1 MISVSVRK
9 KSVFGA
15 MLLILAC
22 TLFAPVTAHA
32 ETNEISIQS
41 ITLSSTE
48 GNAEEINPATTD
60 GKKINLDIKL
70 YDPGDSVTYAV
81 EIKNNT
87 DSNFYIDDE
96 SAKTTTDYLEY
107 VFDYGNTRAIAAGQ
121 SRSINLVVTYK
132 NKVPADQLE
141 NDQRVEL
148 DSLSLDFFEESDI
161 LVPNTIDVTLVI
173 YSVIVIV
180 SAAVLYKL
188 FKAKKIF
195 VCLILAMAC
204 VAAVAPAKAN
214 AVREC
219 SIDVEA
225 RVTIDGK
232 EAYFL
237 LGREANAK
245 MKEIAGTDIST
256 DGYRT
261 IDTNILAIKKSN
273 TEPSSENKTAN
284 NIVSTDESSYPI
296 YMWLDNG
303 DLYWWSEDKTPNLN
317 EDASDMFRNMVELL
331 DIAGL
336 ADFDSGSVVTMF
348 AMFASD
354 IRQQPMKIASLKPLS
369 KWDTS
374 KVVSMDAMFQLEGQV
389 TTLEGLEG
397 WDVSNVEN
405 LSRIFSYMYSLT
417 SVEALSEW
425 DVTNVK
431 EIRYILSDT
440 FSLSTLDG
448 LEKWDTS
455 NIEDMTGAF
464 MISASADQTLAQ
476 LKDIDAIRAWNTSNV
491 TSMAALVQKQINLT
505 NLDVLKGWDVS
516 NVTDF
521 MNFCSNC
528 RNLNDVSAIEGWNI
542 DSVTNVAR
550 MFNAT
555 IIKEINLSNFNFSQI
570 TTTTD
575 TNLLRD
581 CTSLERLKT
590 PKIYPTD
597 SAVKIKLPVTMY
609 DADGNAYTQLDNTSP
624 TEIWLT
630 STAP

>member
-1 MISVSVRK
+1 M
-9 KSVFGA
+9 
-15 MLLILAC
+15 ILAC

-41 ITLSSTE
+41 VTLSSTE

-60 GKKINLDIKL
+60 GQKINLDLKL
-70 YDPGDSVTYAV
+70 YDPGDSVTYTV

-107 VFDYGNTRAIAAGQ
+107 VFDYGNTRAVPAGQ

-141 NDQRVEL
+141 NDQRIEL
-148 DSLSLDFFEESDI
+148 DSLSLDFFEEGDI

-173 YSVIVIV
+173 YSAVAIV

-195 VCLILAMAC
+195 VCLILVMAC

-237 LGREANAK
+237 TGSEADVK
-245 MKEIAGTDIST
+245 MKEVAGTDTSV
-256 DGYRT
+256 DGRRT
-261 IDTNILAIKKSN
+261 LDTNILAIKKSDA
-273 TEPSSENKTAN
+273 EPLLENKTAN
-284 NIVSTDESSYPI
+284 HIVSTDESPYPI
-296 YMWLDNG
+296 YVWFDNG
-303 DLYWWSEDKTPNLN
+303 DLFWWSEDKTPNLN
-317 EDASDMFRNMVELL
+317 EDASYMFRSMVGML
-331 DIAGL
+331 DISGV
-336 ADFDSGSVVTMF
+336 ADFDSSNTVDMSTMF
-348 AMFASD
+348 GGPATN
-354 IRQQPMKIASLKPLS
+354 PMNITSVKPLAN
-369 KWDTS
+369 WDTS
-374 KVVSMDAMFQLEGQV
+374 KVTNMQALFQSADKI
-389 TTLEGLEG
+389 TTLEGLEN
-397 WDVSNVEN
+397 WDVSNVKTFY
-405 LSRIFSYMYSLT
+405 LTFSYMTSLT
-417 SVEALSEW
+417 SLEALRNW
-425 DVTNVK
+425 DTGKVTNM
-431 EIRYILSDT
+431 RLT
-440 FSLSTLDG
+440 FVDDIMLENLDG
-448 LEKWDTS
+448 LENWDTS
-455 NIEDMTGAF
+455 MVEDMSFTFGVDSKVDYTKARL
-464 MISASADQTLAQ
+464 SN
-476 LKDIDAIRAWNTSNV
+476 IDALTNWNTSKV
-491 TSMAALVQKQINLT
+491 TDLNTFFQKQAALTSLGAMK
-505 NLDVLKGWDVS
+505 KWDIS
-516 NVTDF
+516 NVANF
-521 MNFCSNC
+521 NNFCSHC
-528 RNLNDVSAIEGWNI
+528 ISLNDVRA
-542 DSVTNVAR
+542 TNSWDFANMTNANR
-550 MFNAT
+550 MFNDAAT
-555 IIKEINLSNFNFSQI
+555 LKEIDLSNFNFSQI
-570 TTTTD
+570 ATTSD
-575 TNLLRD
+575 ADLIPD

-597 SAVKIKLPVTMY
+597 SAVKIKLPITMY

>member
-1 MISVSVRK
+1 
-9 KSVFGA
+9 

-41 ITLSSTE
+41 VTLSSTE

-60 GKKINLDIKL
+60 GQKINLDLKL
-70 YDPGDSVTYAV
+70 YDPGDSVTYTV

-141 NDQRVEL
+141 NDQRIEL
-148 DSLSLDFFEESDI
+148 DSLSLDFFEEGDI

-204 VAAVAPAKAN
+204 VAAVVPAKAN
-214 AVREC
+214 AEREC

-237 LGREANAK
+237 PGMEANAK

-256 DGYRT
+256 SGYKT
-261 IDTNILAIKKSN
+261 FDTNILAIKKSDA
-273 TEPSSENKTAN
+273 EPSPENKTTDH
-284 NIVSTDESSYPI
+284 IVSTNESSYPI
-296 YMWLDNG
+296 YMWFDNG
-303 DLYWWSEDKTPNLN
+303 DLYWWSEDQTPDLN
-317 EDASDMFRNMVELL
+317 EDARYMFRNMIGML
-331 DIAGL
+331 DISGV
-336 ADFDSGSVVTMF
+336 ADFDSSNTTNMRGILSGDQSNRMNI
-348 AMFASD
+348 S
-354 IRQQPMKIASLKPLS
+354 SLKPLS

-374 KVVSMDAMFQLEGQV
+374 SVVNMQGLLQGQNGLVSLEGLENWDV
-389 TTLEGLEG
+389 SNVESLYLAFSAMSNLTSLKALTVWNTAKVKNIAFAFGDDPLLTTLEGLE
-397 WDVSNVEN
+397 N
-405 LSRIFSYMYSLT
+405 
-417 SVEALSEW
+417 
-425 DVTNVK
+425 
-431 EIRYILSDT
+431 
-440 FSLSTLDG
+440 
-448 LEKWDTS
+448 WDTS
-455 NIEDMTGAF
+455 NIETMEGTFLASS
-464 MISASADQTLAQ
+464 SASFFGGLESLEAIKNWDTSKVTTMRGMLQKQAAITSLDA
-476 LKDIDAIRAWNTSNV
+476 LKNWNTSMV
-491 TSMAALVQKQINLT
+491 EYYQNL
-505 NLDVLKGWDVS
+505 
-516 NVTDF
+516 
-521 MNFCSNC
+521 CSEC
-528 RNLNDVSAIEGWNI
+528 SVLNDISAIRNWDI
-542 DSVTNVAR
+542 AKAINVYW
-550 MFNAT
+550 MFNSTA
-555 IIKEINLSNFNFSQI
+555 IKEIDLSNVDFSQI
-570 TTTTD
+570 ATTSNA
-575 TNLLRD
+575 NLIPG
-581 CTSLERLKT
+581 CTSLERLRT

-597 SAVKIKLPVTMY
+597 SAVKIKLPITMY

>member
-1 MISVSVRK
+1 
-9 KSVFGA
+9 

-32 ETNEISIQS
+32 ETNEISVQS
-41 ITLSSTE
+41 VVLSSTE

-60 GKKINLDIKL
+60 GEKINLDIKL

-121 SRSINLVVTYK
+121 SRSIKLIVTYK

-148 DSLSLDFFEESDI
+148 DSLSLDFFEEGEI
-161 LVPNTIDVTLVI
+161 LVPNTIDITLVI
-173 YSVIVIV
+173 YSAVAIV

-195 VCLILAMAC
+195 VCLILAMC
-204 VAAVAPAKAN
+204 AVAIIPAKAN
-214 AVREC
+214 AEREC

-237 LGREANAK
+237 PGREANAK
-245 MKEIAGTDIST
+245 MKEIARTDIST
-256 DGYRT
+256 DGYKT
-261 IDTNILAIKKSN
+261 FDTNILAIKKSD
-273 TEPSSENKTAN
+273 TEPSPENKTTDH
-284 NIVSTDESSYPI
+284 IVSTNESSYPI
-296 YMWLDNG
+296 YMWFDNG
-303 DLYWWSEDKTPNLN
+303 DLYWWSEDQTPDLN
-317 EDASDMFRNMVELL
+317 EDARYMFRNMIGML
-331 DIAGL
+331 DISGV
-336 ADFDSGSVVTMF
+336 ADFDSSNTTDMQGAFSGSLTDLMQI
-348 AMFASD
+348 S
-354 IRQQPMKIASLKPLS
+354 SLEPLS

-374 KVVSMDAMFQLEGQV
+374 KVVIMRGAFQGQA
-389 TTLEGLEG
+389 
-397 WDVSNVEN
+397 
-405 LSRIFSYMYSLT
+405 RLT
-417 SVEALSEW
+417 S
-425 DVTNVK
+425 
-431 EIRYILSDT
+431 
-440 FSLSTLDG
+440 LDG

-455 NIEDMTGAF
+455 NVEDLYLTFSAMTNLTSIKALANWNTAKVKNMSYTFGDNVSLKSLEGLENWITSNVESMDGTFLTSGSSSQTGQLENIE
-464 MISASADQTLAQ
+464 
-476 LKDIDAIRAWNTSNV
+476 AIRNWNTSKV
-491 TSMAALVQKQINLT
+491 TTMQALLQKQAKITSIDSLEN
-505 NLDVLKGWDVS
+505 WDVS
-516 NVTDF
+516 KVGNF
-521 MNFCSNC
+521 QYFCSGC
-528 RNLNDVSAIEGWNI
+528 VNLEDVSAISDWGAVSGTDFTSMFGSTALKEI
-542 DSVTNVAR
+542 DFSNFDLSQVATTSDANLIPNSTNV
-550 MFNAT
+550 
-555 IIKEINLSNFNFSQI
+555 EH
-570 TTTTD
+570 
-575 TNLLRD
+575 
-581 CTSLERLKT
+581 LKT
-590 PKIYPTD
+590 PKVYPTN

>member
-1 MISVSVRK
+1 MIGVSVRK

-41 ITLSSTE
+41 VTLSSTE

-60 GKKINLDIKL
+60 GQKISLDIKL
-70 YDPGDSVTYAV
+70 YDPGDSVTYTV
-81 EIKNNT
+81 GIKNNT

-121 SRSINLVVTYK
+121 SRSINLVVAYK

-148 DSLSLDFFEESDI
+148 DSLSLNFFEEGEI
-161 LVPNTIDVTLVI
+161 LVPNTIDITLVV
-173 YSVIVIV
+173 YSAAVII

-195 VCLILAMAC
+195 ICLILAMAC

-237 LGREANAK
+237 TGSEADVK
-245 MKEIAGTDIST
+245 MKEVAGTDTSV
-256 DGYRT
+256 DGRRT
-261 IDTNILAIKKSN
+261 LDTNILAIKKSDA
-273 TEPSSENKTAN
+273 EPLLENKTAN
-284 NIVSTDESSYPI
+284 HIVSTNESPYPI
-296 YMWLDNG
+296 YVWFDNG
-303 DLYWWSEDKTPNLN
+303 DLFWWSEDKTPNLN
-317 EDASDMFRNMVELL
+317 EDASYMFRSMVGML
-331 DIAGL
+331 DISGV
-336 ADFDSGSVVTMF
+336 ADFDSSNTVDMSTMF
-348 AMFASD
+348 GGPATN
-354 IRQQPMKIASLKPLS
+354 PMNITSVKPLAN
-369 KWDTS
+369 WNTS
-374 KVVSMDAMFQLEGQV
+374 KVTNMQALFQSADKI
-389 TTLEGLEG
+389 TTLEGLEK
-397 WDVSNVEN
+397 WDVSNVET
-405 LSRIFSYMYSLT
+405 LYLTFGYMTGLT
-417 SVEALSEW
+417 SIEALRNW
-425 DVTNVK
+425 DISKVVNMRLTFV
-431 EIRYILSDT
+431 DT
-440 FSLSTLDG
+440 VSLGSLNG
-448 LEKWDTS
+448 LEDWDTS
-455 NIEDMTGAF
+455 MVEDMNFTFGLDSKVDYTKAKL
-464 MISASADQTLAQ
+464 SN
-476 LKDIDAIRAWNTSNV
+476 IDALANWNVSKV
-491 TSMAALVQKQINLT
+491 TTINTFFQKQAAIT
-505 NLDVLKGWDVS
+505 SLDALKKWDVS

-521 MNFCSNC
+521 TNFCSHCISLSDARAAN
-528 RNLNDVSAIEGWNI
+528 NWDMA
-542 DSVTNVAR
+542 SVTIFDW
-550 MFNAT
+550 MFNDTPAL
-555 IIKEINLSNFNFSQI
+555 KEINLSNFNFSQVA
-570 TTTTD
+570 TTSD
-575 TNLLRD
+575 ANLI
-581 CTSLERLKT
+581 SNNPNLERLKT

-624 TEIWLT
+624 AEIWLT